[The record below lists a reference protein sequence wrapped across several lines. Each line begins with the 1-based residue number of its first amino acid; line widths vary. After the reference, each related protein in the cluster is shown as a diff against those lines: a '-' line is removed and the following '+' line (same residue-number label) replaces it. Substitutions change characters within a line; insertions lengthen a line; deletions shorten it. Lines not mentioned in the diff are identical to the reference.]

1 MVTKIDGA
9 IPSFSLA
16 YSFTQSG
23 QAVAGVLLD
32 DKQLTDLHGAFSELT
47 LSDEGQKILESLS
60 VGDLLVQSGGSYTVE
75 FDESGTAGIIT
86 FVVDPE
92 MSTSEVDE
100 EKRIVSNRF
109 HDLQDE
115 SIIFVGIA
123 SDGKNTRDI
132 EIEMKSASS
141 LGIKIGKHHSLKAL
155 LDSVLLEEEF

>member
-1 MVTKIDGA
+1 MA
-9 IPSFSLA
+9 L
-16 YSFTQSG
+16 
-23 QAVAGVLLD
+23 
-32 DKQLTDLHGAFSELT
+32 
-47 LSDEGQKILESLS
+47 
-60 VGDLLVQSGGSYTVE
+60 GDLLVQVGGSYTVE

-132 EIEMKSASS
+132 EFEMKSASS

-155 LDSVLLEEEF
+155 LDCVSWEEEF